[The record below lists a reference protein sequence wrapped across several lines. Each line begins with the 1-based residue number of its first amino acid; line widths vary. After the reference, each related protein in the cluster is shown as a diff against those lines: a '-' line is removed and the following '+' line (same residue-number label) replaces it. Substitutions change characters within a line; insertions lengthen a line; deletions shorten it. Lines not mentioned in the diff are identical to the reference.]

1 MYNNNIFSWEFPFFK
16 GKPFLIIKMIYIFV
30 LIVELHY

>member
-1 MYNNNIFSWEFPFFK
+1 MYNNDIFSWEFPSIK